1 MHTTITTTLEKKKVE
16 HLRRLALRYGL
27 SLEDFASRVLSEIS
41 GEIPEETLS
50 EYKSPKSLSASLK
63 QGVKDWKR
71 GRVSTQL

>member
-1 MHTTITTTLEKKKVE
+1 MNITITTTIKKKQAE

-27 SLEDFASRVLSEIS
+27 SLENFASRVLSEIS

-50 EYKSPKSLSASLK
+50 DYKSPKSLSASLK
-63 QGVKDWKR
+63 QGVKDWKH